1 MAWDIIYYP
10 YFDGAYWQYLLFLNY
25 NPIAAAGL
33 GIVIGLCK
41 TAYAEDTTP
50 PSAPTNVTSSN
61 ITDTSMTITWTAST
75 DNVAGYKIYQNG
87 SLVYTLL
94 I

>member
-41 TAYAEDTTP
+41 TAYAE
-50 PSAPTNVTSSN
+50 
-61 ITDTSMTITWTAST
+61 
-75 DNVAGYKIYQNG
+75 
-87 SLVYTLL
+87 TLHHL
-94 I
+94 QHQQCDIK